1 MFITDLYRIFRLP
14 APIKFAFQ
22 FAASPPAYPQRRAAM
37 RGSAMTEAA
46 LSLPPEPLR
55 ARPQPVVDMAEPA
68 PFASERR
75 IAAAESS
82 GGAIRIA
89 WDDGTAVRLHPLWLR
104 SECACPACRDRVTLE
119 RTFDQFRLPP
129 DLAALQVEVTAAG
142 ALRLVW
148 SEDGHVS
155 LFDPGWLYRNA
166 QGHGPESTGR
176 GTPRLWRAAD
186 LAGRIPTFE
195 HRAVMSEAAALH
207 DWLTA
212 LRDVGLTLLTG
223 VPAAEREVER
233 IARRISLLRDSNF
246 GAVFDVM
253 TLANANSNA
262 YTAIELPPHVDLP
275 TREYQPGFQFFHCLD
290 NQARGGESTYVDGFA
305 VAEQLRA
312 EEPETFRL
320 LSEVPLGFRFCDQVS
335 DYVWHAP
342 ALVVDEHGALRE
354 VRFIPWL
361 MAPLAAAPERFEP
374 IYRALRRFAEL
385 TRDRHFQL
393 RLKLTA
399 GTMAAFDNRRVLH
412 GRTAFEPAS
421 GRRHFQGCY
430 IEREEVES
438 RIRVLEREL

>member
-1 MFITDLYRIFRLP
+1 
-14 APIKFAFQ
+14 
-22 FAASPPAYPQRRAAM
+22 
-37 RGSAMTEAA
+37 MTEAA
-46 LSLPPEPLR
+46 LDLPPTAAPE
-55 ARPQPVVDMAEPA
+55 ARPQPVVDMAELA
-68 PFASERR
+68 PFANSQR
-75 IAAAESS
+75 IVAAESS
-82 GGAIRIA
+82 GEVVRVT
-89 WDDGTAVRLHPLWLR
+89 WDDGSSLRLHPLWLR

-129 DLAALQVEVTAAG
+129 DLVPQRVEVTAAG

-148 SEDGHVS
+148 SADGHES
-155 LFDPGWLYRNA
+155 LFDPGWLYLNA
-166 QGHGPESTGR
+166 RGQGPDATGR

-186 LAGRIPTFE
+186 LAGAIPTFE
-195 HRAVMSEAAALH
+195 HGAVMTEAPALH
-207 DWLTA
+207 AWLCA
-212 LRDVGLTLLTG
+212 LRDVGLTLLTR
-223 VPAAEREVER
+223 VPAEQREVER
-233 IARRISLLRDSNF
+233 IARRISLPRDSNF

-253 TLANANSNA
+253 TMADANSNA

-290 NQARGGESTYVDGFA
+290 NQAQGGESTYVDGFA

-320 LSEVPLGFRFCDQVS
+320 LSTTPLGFRFCDAVS

-342 ALVVDEHGALRE
+342 ALVLDEHGAMRE

-361 MAPLAAAPERFEP
+361 MAPLAAEPERFQP
-374 IYRALRRFAEL
+374 LYGALRRFAEL
-385 TRDRHFQL
+385 TRDPRFQL

-399 GTMAAFDNRRVLH
+399 GTMAAFDNRRILH
-412 GRTAFEPAS
+412 GRAAFEPAS